1 MAYKYNPNDQR
12 FYDQLAEMSNIDRR
26 STDQSQKANALKLQN
41 ERYILEKIA
50 QLPDDYQKGFKNKRE
65 RTPLV
70 YGEDVQD
77 IPEGTPEGDNAFYNL
92 DPEAELNISATPPK
106 DAVIQAEAD
115 PRFGNPRV
123 DMNPNAG
130 RMYSPGA
137 AAVLDGLAQ
146 PGWNPPMNNPPAR
159 PAPGYWMNETP
170 YPAPIQP
177 YRFGMNAPLTEEEIA
192 ALEFEKKKEPTPP
205 VEVAASAPAMP
216 AEEAVRPK
224 AELKKNQDPRVSF
237 RRFKADEFLQN
248 NAVFQMD
255 LPRIQPTYATMLG
268 AETALAKSG
277 KDPNAKKDEWDVLKD
292 FETEEGGAVSYNKI
306 LNQTR
311 PIPGI
316 KQREKAASASGAPVK
331 IVGPDGVTVYA
342 DRKDAIGKPAPE
354 PTEYILWQD
363 PKTGEN
369 MLIPKPRNP
378 GTGTVSNPPA
388 GSIPLPGKTPEK
400 EKKTTRTEKTPFVKD
415 GKPYLRIEEVNTD
428 GSGRRLVGEEEQFQK
443 PQSATESRK
452 EKDDKRMDELD
463 LFNAGEAVKR
473 MEELKKQAA
482 EVKGLFGP
490 KIGKGGLSRFLT
502 GVGGE
507 INEDTRQKR
516 AKLTKFIQKL
526 KEVNVLRLSERG
538 KGQAGLNNSNYER
551 QLSELANAAETM
563 DYEAFVATADEIAD
577 KAKRTESFLRSQIT
591 SQPSTGGGKIKVR
604 NDAGET
610 LEIDE
615 SDLEDAKKDGYNPV
629 R

>member
-137 AAVLDGLAQ
+137 AAVLDGDAV
-146 PGWNPPMNNPPAR
+146 PGFNPPMANPPAR

-170 YPAPIQP
+170 YPTSSTNRQP
-177 YRFGMNAPLTEEEIA
+177 VPVPFPPFPLTEEELA

-205 VEVAASAPAMP
+205 VEVAANPPMP
-216 AEEAVRPK
+216 AEEAIRPK

-237 RRFKADEFLQN
+237 RRFKANEFLQN

-277 KDPNAKKDEWDVLKD
+277 VGKGNQKEWEVLKD
-292 FETEEGGAVSYNKI
+292 LETEEGQAPMFNAYTGES
-306 LNQTR
+306 R
-311 PIPGI
+311 PSGLKRKDKPS
-316 KQREKAASASGAPVK
+316 AASGYKKLAEGENGILVQKPDGSLETIPFKPKQGARFPILVEDGKGGSTLVYPDNQFVPGPPTKVAPPTKADKPETFTKTVRKNGKDIEVLFDKATGNEIKDLGDAPVK
-331 IVGPDGVTVYA
+331 PSASRDKLGQMQQDALVDIESQKAEMDRFEKQYNEFIKKNPTFSKGFNPATPGFAVSLGKAVNADLESLEQTMSKINLEALVKNMRGLSKNFDTAKEASALEAIKFKIARGEPTTRQMIDQVRTALTSAQKKLSKKAVKDLTDSEVDGVSAPT
-342 DRKDAIGKPAPE
+342 DDAAAKRA
-354 PTEYILWQD
+354 
-363 PKTGEN
+363 
-369 MLIPKPRNP
+369 
-378 GTGTVSNPPA
+378 
-388 GSIPLPGKTPEK
+388 
-400 EKKTTRTEKTPFVKD
+400 
-415 GKPYLRIEEVNTD
+415 
-428 GSGRRLVGEEEQFQK
+428 RL
-443 PQSATESRK
+443 
-452 EKDDKRMDELD
+452 
-463 LFNAGEAVKR
+463 
-473 MEELKKQAA
+473 EELRKKKAA
-482 EVKGLFGP
+482 Q
-490 KIGKGGLSRFLT
+490 GG
-502 GVGGE
+502 
-507 INEDTRQKR
+507 N
-516 AKLTKFIQKL
+516 
-526 KEVNVLRLSERG
+526 
-538 KGQAGLNNSNYER
+538 
-551 QLSELANAAETM
+551 
-563 DYEAFVATADEIAD
+563 
-577 KAKRTESFLRSQIT
+577 
-591 SQPSTGGGKIKVR
+591 
-604 NDAGET
+604 
-610 LEIDE
+610 
-615 SDLEDAKKDGYNPV
+615 
-629 R
+629 